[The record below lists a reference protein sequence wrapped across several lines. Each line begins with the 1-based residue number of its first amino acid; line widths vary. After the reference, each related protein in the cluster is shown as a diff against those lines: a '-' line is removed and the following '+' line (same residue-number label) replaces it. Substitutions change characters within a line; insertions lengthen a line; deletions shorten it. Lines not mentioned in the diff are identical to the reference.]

1 VTVVDGEGRR
11 TTVATLPVGLPAGS
25 AAQPPSFVFNG
36 IASMGDGALI
46 VTDERSRALLRIVPV
61 SP

>member
-1 VTVVDGEGRR
+1 
-11 TTVATLPVGLPAGS
+11 
-25 AAQPPSFVFNG
+25 VFNG
-36 IASMGDGALI
+36 IASMGDGGLI